1 MLDKEY
7 LKEWFSDYFTNIEPN
22 PRAIADIHELIFKRG
37 GSYGDGD
44 AFVINVKNRG
54 LPDWTTKE
62 ILEERL
68 KVNLDDLFD
77 NNWEYVDQYSYGV
90 INNRVNELS
99 EELGVDISF
108 YGRSGGYIGIP
119 VEDVDLSPVVIIK
132 NFTEMIDQYVE
143 KFIESFNEEDS
154 QDQKKCE
161 EDEEYLDHFLLD
173 FAEKNEDIFYNY
185 VTIPVLYKF
194 RDKVEQL
201 ISTEFSSE
209 GWVEKLEPIVRD
221 YLKQKTLDNVFMK
234 FRELLEPIVEKYVGE
249 TGDLS
254 EKDFKKLLDIVI
266 KEYVNSKEVIN
277 S

>member
-7 LKEWFSDYFTNIEPN
+7 LKEWFNDYFANIEPD
-22 PRAIADIHELIFKRG
+22 PQVIADLHELIFRRELG
-37 GSYGDGD
+37 EGE

-62 ILEERL
+62 ILEKRL
-68 KVNLDDLFD
+68 QIDLDELYD
-77 NNWEYVDQYSYGV
+77 NNWDYVDQYTYDV
-90 INNRVNELS
+90 INNTVDELS
-99 EELGVDISF
+99 KELGVDISF

-119 VEDVDLSPVVIIK
+119 VEDVDLSPFIIIK
-132 NFTEMIDQYVE
+132 EFKKMVDQYVE

-161 EDEEYLDHFLLD
+161 EDEEYLDQFLLD

-185 VTIPVLYKF
+185 VSVPVLHKF

-209 GWVEKLEPIVRD
+209 GWAKKLEPLVKD
-221 YLKQKTLDNVFMK
+221 YVKQEILNNVFMK
-234 FRELLEPIVEKYVGE
+234 FRELLEPIVEKHVGE

-254 EKDFKKLLDIVI
+254 EKDFKKLLDTVI
-266 KEYVNSKEVIN
+266 KEYVNSKEVN